1 MLEHNYTWI
10 MQHFFTYGTQA
21 YTNIIGFFFWPW
33 IFTVIGGYV
42 YLKNQ
47 SVVAYAVF
55 MLIIFAAFG
64 NTFVNV
70 ELWVTF
76 VQITFS
82 LAIMGLFLIF
92 FTKIRR

>member
-1 MLEHNYTWI
+1 
-10 MQHFFTYGTQA
+10 MQHFFETGMQA
-21 YTNIIGFFFWPW
+21 YTNIIGFLIYPW
-33 IFTVIGGYV
+33 LFTVIGGYI

-55 MLIIFAAFG
+55 MLIVFAAFG
-64 NTFVNV
+64 NVLVGV